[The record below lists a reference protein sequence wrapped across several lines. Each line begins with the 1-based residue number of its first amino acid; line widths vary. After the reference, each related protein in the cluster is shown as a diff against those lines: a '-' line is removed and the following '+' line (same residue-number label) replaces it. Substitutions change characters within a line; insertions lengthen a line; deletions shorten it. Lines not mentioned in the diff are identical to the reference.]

1 MMTHR
6 KHVLREA
13 LRALLLCSLVVTP
26 PACSGGEQGDHEA
39 DSHAGEEGHDEHEGE
54 HEGEGESVELTS
66 AQMQAAGIR
75 VQAAAPGEIARHLTL
90 PAVVA
95 ADADTVTHVNPKAPG
110 IVRSIQAHLGQQI
123 EEEQLLCVLDSVE
136 LGSAVAAFVRARA
149 LVTAAETTL
158 ERERELFQGR
168 LATAEQVLD
177 GAIEVNRKIHA
188 REVEL
193 QEKAVSTIR
202 PLLEAEKALQSAELD
217 KERQL
222 TELRAERDARLL
234 ALEVELTER
243 HIGRDAAANALLALG
258 VAPDLLEKL
267 QPGSPL
273 LAGTYEIRAPRGG
286 IVAAR
291 HITSGEFVDSETKLF
306 TLEDLSRVWIV
317 ASAFEE
323 QMQSVRTGQTGRVRL
338 DAFPGQAFEGQVT
351 LVGYEVDPESRAL
364 GVRLEL
370 ENPAL
375 PEWPEGYPLRPG
387 MFGSVDL
394 VIARTEARILVPE
407 SAIVH
412 EDEGDFVF
420 VRTAPGTFERRHV
433 ELGPPSGDVVE
444 VREGVEP
451 GDEVAVAGTF
461 HLKSALRKGELGE
474 GHSH

>member
-1 MMTHR
+1 MITHR
-6 KHVLREA
+6 KNDLREA
-13 LRALLLCSLVVTP
+13 VRALLLSSLVLLC
-26 PACSGGEQGDHEA
+26 PACSGGEDADHQGE
-39 DSHAGEEGHDEHEGE
+39 SHAGEEGHDEHEGE
-54 HEGEGESVELTS
+54 SESVELTQ
-66 AQMQAAGIR
+66 AQMEAAGIR
-75 VQAAAPGEIARHLTL
+75 VEPAAAGEIARHLTL

-95 ADADTVTHVNPKAPG
+95 ADADAVTHVNPKAPG
-110 IVRSIQAHLGQQI
+110 IVRSIHAHLG
-123 EEEQLLCVLDSVE
+123 EKVEGGRLLCVIDSVE
-136 LGSAVAAFVRARA
+136 LGGAAAAFVRARA
-149 LVTAAETTL
+149 LVTAAERTL

-168 LATAEQVLD
+168 LLTAEQVLD

-188 REVEL
+188 REIEL

-202 PLLEAEKALQSAELD
+202 PLLEAEKALQTSELD

-234 ALEVELTER
+234 ALEVDLTER
-243 HIGRDAAANALLALG
+243 RIGRDAAANALLALG
-258 VAPDLLEKL
+258 VAPDLLEEL
-267 QPGSPL
+267 QRGSPL

-306 TLEDLSRVWIV
+306 TLEDLTRVWIV

-323 QMQSVRTGQTGRVRL
+323 QVQSVRTGQTGRVRL
-338 DAFPGQAFEGQVT
+338 DAFREQTFEGHVT

-370 ENPAL
+370 ENPVL

-394 VIARTEARILVPE
+394 VIARTEARIVVPE

-412 EDEGDFVF
+412 EDVGDFVF
-420 VRTAPGTFERRHV
+420 VRTAPGTFERRRV

-444 VREGVEP
+444 IRDGVAP

-461 HLKSALRKGELGE
+461 QLKSALRKGELGE